1 MPSENIFTVAALGPP
16 AIPVRSTSP
25 LPLRATVPT
34 EVAFGRHQSPP
45 PPQRPGSPER
55 LDRPFRRFDG
65 QPACE
70 NGCPRPACFWC
81 DRCEIQLCGAC
92 DAGIHDRNAA
102 LRRHERVH
110 LLDRLEMCAI
120 HREGK
125 RLFCSECTTL
135 VCQRC
140 VATDL
145 HKFPDGRGHPI
156 FDMDTAA
163 NARRPEILDMARQ
176 IDAVAAHAPQT
187 LDHLNSSLLSVQA
200 HIDSVCERLRGAVDA
215 YQTRMTQQ
223 LHDYLKGDVE
233 LLERFI
239 ASTAASRGR
248 LELDVQNAQSLAS
261 RDTPPQTFLQQW
273 RDLRA
278 QLTEDV
284 KTRLGQPEPEGIKMN
299 VELTGQVQSGR
310 IMTLEMEIQRVL
322 DALDKCGQIVNVP
335 RNGTGRSIPLS
346 PPSSPSK

>member
-1 MPSENIFTVAALGPP
+1 
-16 AIPVRSTSP
+16 
-25 LPLRATVPT
+25 
-34 EVAFGRHQSPP
+34 
-45 PPQRPGSPER
+45 
-55 LDRPFRRFDG
+55 
-65 QPACE
+65 
-70 NGCPRPACFWC
+70 
-81 DRCEIQLCGAC
+81 
-92 DAGIHDRNAA
+92 
-102 LRRHERVH
+102 
-110 LLDRLEMCAI
+110 MCTI

-163 NARRPEILDMARQ
+163 DARRPEIFDMARQ

-187 LDHLNSSLLSVQA
+187 RDHLNSSLLSVQA

-215 YQTRMTQQ
+215 YQARMTRQ

-278 QLTEDV
+278 QLAEDV